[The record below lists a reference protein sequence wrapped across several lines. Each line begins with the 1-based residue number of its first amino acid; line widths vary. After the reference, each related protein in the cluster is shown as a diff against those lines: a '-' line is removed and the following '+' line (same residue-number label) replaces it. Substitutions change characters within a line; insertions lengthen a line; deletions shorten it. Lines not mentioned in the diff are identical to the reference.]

1 MKLSD
6 SNVSF
11 FFTFSN
17 ISGNG
22 NPKKNPFISENGNP
36 KKVLMFL
43 EMELLNPC
51 SKNTKNSLQ
60 KNASYSRTQ
69 KFLIIHEGET
79 QKKLL
84 MFQKVNFPT
93 GKVKTTHS

>member
-1 MKLSD
+1 MLI
-6 SNVSF
+6 F
-11 FFTFSN
+11 FLHFLIFLEMET
-17 ISGNG
+17 
-22 NPKKNPFISENGNP
+22 PKKNPFISENGNP

-43 EMELLNPC
+43 ETELLNPC